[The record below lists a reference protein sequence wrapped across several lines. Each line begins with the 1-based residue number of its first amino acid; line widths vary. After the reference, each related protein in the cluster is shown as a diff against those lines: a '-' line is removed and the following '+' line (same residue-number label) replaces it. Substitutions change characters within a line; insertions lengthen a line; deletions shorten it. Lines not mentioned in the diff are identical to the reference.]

1 MAETAPTPV
10 PSTQAPALSTAT
22 QIEAAVTRALS
33 SAKAEESKIW
43 TWIKANWHHVVG
55 YASIVA
61 AIKKLI

>member
-1 MAETAPTPV
+1 MSTPSPVPPPTMIQQIETAL
-10 PSTQAPALSTAT
+10 SNALAKG
-22 QIEAAVTRALS
+22 
-33 SAKAEESKIW
+33 KAEESKIW